1 MQLEQLGWDTFFSSQ
16 FDAIRQDGLVPAR
29 VTEQHRNGYIVY
41 AAQGEFSADVT
52 GRFRHVLAGSD
63 GYPTVGDWVSVQLP
77 TDGASVTIHGL
88 LQRRTRFVRKVP
100 GGRTAAQVV
109 AANVDMVFLVNGL
122 DQNFNLRR
130 IERYVTEAWGS
141 GAQPVI
147 LLNKTDVCKDV
158 DALVRAVA
166 SVTPGVAVH
175 AMSAK
180 RNEGMDVVRSYLAV
194 GRTIAF
200 LGSSGVGKSTII
212 NLLLGEDRQEVQA
225 VSDAVGKGRHTTTS
239 RSLLLCTGGGM
250 IIDTPGMR
258 ELQLWADE
266 DDVGQSFVDIE
277 MLAGK
282 CRFRNCT
289 HTTEPGC
296 AVTAAIADGSLDE
309 ERYLS
314 YRKQQNEV
322 QRLRRFQE
330 LREHTRGGG
339 DLSRVHS
346 ARQIENRNHERPRE
360 RRRIDRVRSG
370 ESEKET

>member
-16 FDAIRQDGLVPAR
+16 FDAIRRDGLVPAR
-29 VTEQHRNGYIVY
+29 IAEQHRNGYIVY
-41 AAQGEFSADVT
+41 AAQGEFAADVS

-63 GYPTVGDWVSVQLP
+63 GYPTVGDWVSIQLP
-77 TDGASVTIHGL
+77 TGGASATIHGL

-147 LLNKTDVCKDV
+147 LLNKADVCG
-158 DALVRAVA
+158 DADTLVRAVA

-175 AMSAK
+175 AMSAM

-200 LGSSGVGKSTII
+200 VGSSGVGKSTII
-212 NLLLGEDRQEVQA
+212 NLLLGEDHQEVQA
-225 VSDAVGKGRHTTTS
+225 VSNAVGKGRHTTTS
-239 RSLLLCTGGGM
+239 RSLLLCPGGGM

-258 ELQLWADE
+258 ELQLWVDE

-277 MLAGK
+277 MLAGE

-314 YRKQQNEV
+314 YRKQQSEV
-322 QRLRRFQE
+322 RRLQRFQE
-330 LREHTRGGG
+330 LREHTRGG
-339 DLSRVHS
+339 DLSRVHGV
-346 ARQIENRNHERPRE
+346 RQIESRSYERPRE
-360 RRRIDRVRSG
+360 RRRIDYMRSD
-370 ESEKET
+370 ESEEET